1 MTYKEFRKK
10 CPAKYCGEIT
20 GRLWS
25 CKLKYLRVPH
35 KCPRTKSENC
45 PMWHLVEAATRKDK

>member
-20 GRLWS
+20 GEAM
-25 CKLKYLRVPH
+25 V
-35 KCPRTKSENC
+35 
-45 PMWHLVEAATRKDK
+45 MQVEIP